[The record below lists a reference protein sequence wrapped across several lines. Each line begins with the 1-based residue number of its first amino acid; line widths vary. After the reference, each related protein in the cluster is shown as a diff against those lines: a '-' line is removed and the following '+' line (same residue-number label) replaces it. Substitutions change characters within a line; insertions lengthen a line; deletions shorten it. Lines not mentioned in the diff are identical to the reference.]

1 MWCIVRWCVLILY
14 YIMWWDVVYCMIEW
28 RSALHVLYALQ
39 ALSHMS
45 VCWPHISTL
54 LPSTLHWTYCLSP
67 WHHTLCRTIHYTIQ
81 NSVLKR
87 ERNEALK
94 NTENYTSKLQDTERE
109 LNSLKAFSQRSL
121 EDLQISR
128 DELAGEWSLEST
140 VQDLQF
146 LHCTYCDLSR
156 NSWVAYIN
164 TINCSFVSII
174 L

>member
-1 MWCIVRWCVLILY
+1 MFILPF
-14 YIMWWDVVYCMIEW
+14 
-28 RSALHVLYALQ
+28 SFSTSSLYPSFIPL
-39 ALSHMS
+39 LVHYFPSSFLFLFHS
-45 VCWPHISTL
+45 IPLTSSL
-54 LPSTLHWTYCLSP
+54 LPSPLHWTQCLSL
-67 WHHTLCRTIHYTIQ
+67 WYHTLCRTIHYTVQ

-146 LHCTYCDLSR
+146 LHCTYSDLSR
-156 NSWVAYIN
+156 NSRVAYIN